1 MGMIKKFVA
10 AFRRDEAAID
20 ALEQNRSEAP
30 DPAPLPA
37 HAVTLRPAGPGDFP
51 GIRSL
56 LDQMPQWQTVA
67 QSLPY
72 SRGLVAVDGHGR
84 VLGWLAGHHDSYAW
98 ESVSGYDRP
107 SNWRCSFV
115 EWLLVDE
122 DCRSAG
128 IGAALMERFAIESSE
143 AGRDTII
150 VSPQAGDDEQALLKF
165 YYRLGYRR
173 TVSGHVHRGPHG
185 QQEDTLLPEDEMEAV
200 SRTMLSPA
208 ETAELEEIMRRYR
221 GSLGL

>member
-1 MGMIKKFVA
+1 MNTSEIPATTHPVNI
-10 AFRRDEAAID
+10 RRA
-20 ALEQNRSEAP
+20 EQ
-30 DPAPLPA
+30 
-37 HAVTLRPAGPGDFP
+37 GDFP

-56 LDQMPQWQTVA
+56 LDQMPQWHTAA
-67 QSLPY
+67 QSLP
-72 SRGLVAVDGHGR
+72 RRHGLVALDDHGR
-84 VLGWLAGHHDSYAW
+84 VVGWLAGHHLSYAW
-98 ESVSGYDRP
+98 EGVSGYDRP
-107 SNWRCSFV
+107 SDWRCSFV

-122 DCRSAG
+122 DSRSTG

-165 YYRLGYRR
+165 YSRLGYRR

-185 QQEDTLLPEDEMEAV
+185 QQEDTPLPEDEMEAV
-200 SRTMLSPA
+200 SRTVSPA
-208 ETAELEEIMRRYR
+208 EAAELEEIMLRYR